1 MKINKHQLIAILLV
15 AILIAFIPLVSAAP
29 AGTSE
34 STVVAAAK
42 GWIGVKSVHGGNSRS
57 GIDCS
62 HLVYQVY
69 KQAGAKD
76 IVFQTVPNM
85 KKNAYY
91 VTTAS
96 PTPGDVIFWKKDVTK
111 NNRNYWLVSHV
122 GIYIGNGQFIDTSF
136 ETKTVATESISGVY
150 QEGLPYYARWDP
162 GGNDDTGND
171 ETPNNNDVNLPVAA
185 FSMSP
190 TSGKAPLD
198 VAFTDKST
206 GATSWSWS
214 FGDGSTS
221 AEKSPKHTYS
231 EAGNYNVVLT
241 INNEKGSS
249 SKTQSVV
256 VQSEPVPEKVFPI
269 ANFNAD
275 TVSGPAPLSVQF
287 TDISQN
293 ANEWNWNFGDGAT
306 STEQNPA
313 YTYFSAGNYT
323 VVLTVNNENG
333 SSSKTLNVNVGGEPD
348 QEETLPVADFD
359 ADTTSGYAPLYV
371 QFTDL
376 SQNANEWYWNFG
388 DGNTSAEQN
397 PLHIYS
403 SPGNY
408 DVNLIVVN
416 ENITSSKIT
425 TINVLEE
432 SNSSE
437 SNSNSDTI
445 SESDSNSEN
454 DSNSGSD
461 SNSESDSSSD
471 SDSGSGS
478 SSGGH
483 SHKSGGSSG
492 GVGGS
497 PEPAN
502 NVQVKETLQNF
513 IASGKD
519 VNFNFTNNVTCVES
533 ITFRSTKTVGKTT
546 TIVEELKNKSS
557 LVSKLPEDIVYKSF
571 NIWVG
576 NGGYG
581 TSKNIESPSVSF
593 KVNTSWVDENNI
605 NKSSIILDWYDGE
618 KKEWIELPVNLTSED
633 DQFLHFTAS
642 VPGYSSFAIIG
653 TKDEDNKITGEL
665 AQKATNSTEVSNT
678 GSNASSNTSSNVSS
692 NASNG
697 SSTIENKVAEEN
709 TKSPGFSIISGI
721 VCLFCISLY
730 RSKKR

>member
-1 MKINKHQLIAILLV
+1 MKTKKYQLIAILLV

-96 PTPGDVIFWKKDVTK
+96 PKPGDVIFWKKDITK
-111 NNRNYWLVSHV
+111 NNRNYWLTSHV
-122 GIYIGNGQFIDTSF
+122 GIYIGSGQFIDTSF
-136 ETKTVATESISGVY
+136 ETKTVNTESVSGVY
-150 QEGLPYYARWDP
+150 QEGMPYYARWNP
-162 GGNDDTGND
+162 GGSDDTDSD
-171 ETPNNNDVNLPVAA
+171 ETPDNNDVNVPVAS

-190 TSGKAPLD
+190 TSGKAPLN

-206 GATSWSWS
+206 DATSWAWS

-221 AEKSPKHTYS
+221 TEKNPKHTYS

-241 INNEKGSS
+241 VNNEKGSN
-249 SKTQSVV
+249 SKTQEVT
-256 VQSEPVPEKVFPI
+256 VQSEPAPEKVFPV
-269 ANFNAD
+269 ANFSAD
-275 TVSGPAPLSVQF
+275 TTSGSAPLSVQF
-287 TDISQN
+287 TDLSQN
-293 ANEWNWNFGDGAT
+293 ANEWNWDFGDGAT
-306 STEQNPA
+306 STEQNPD

-323 VVLTVNNENG
+323 VALTVNNENG
-333 SSSKTLNVNVGGEPD
+333 SSSKALNINVEGETD

-376 SQNANEWYWNFG
+376 SENANEWYWNFG
-388 DGNTSAEQN
+388 DGNTSTKQD

-403 SPGNY
+403 SAGNY
-408 DVNLIVVN
+408 DVNLTVVN
-416 ENITSSKIT
+416 ENKTSSKIT

-432 SNSSE
+432 SNSSD

-445 SESDSNSEN
+445 GNSDS
-454 DSNSGSD
+454 DSD

-471 SDSGSGS
+471 SDSGSE
-478 SSGGH
+478 GH

-492 GVGGS
+492 GIGGS
-497 PEPAN
+497 PEPASN
-502 NVQVKETLQNF
+502 IQVKENLQNF

-557 LVSKLPEDIVYKSF
+557 LVYKLPEGIVYKSF

-581 TSKNIESPSVSF
+581 NSKNIESSSVNF
-593 KVNTSWVDENNI
+593 KVNTSWVNENNI
-605 NKSSIILDWYDGE
+605 NKSSILLDWYDDE
-618 KKEWIELPVNLTSED
+618 KKEWIELPVNLTGED
-633 DQFLHFTAS
+633 DQFLHFTAN
-642 VPGYSSFAIIG
+642 VPGYSSFAITGI
-653 TKDEDNKITGEL
+653 KDEGGIITAER
-665 AQKATNSTEVSNT
+665 AQTATNSTTGSNT
-678 GSNASSNTSSNVSS
+678 GNTASTSEGSNASNNSSSS
-692 NASNG
+692 AN
-697 SSTIENKVAEEN
+697 TIENKAAEEN

-721 VCLFCISLY
+721 VCLFCIFLY
-730 RSKKR
+730 RSKKK